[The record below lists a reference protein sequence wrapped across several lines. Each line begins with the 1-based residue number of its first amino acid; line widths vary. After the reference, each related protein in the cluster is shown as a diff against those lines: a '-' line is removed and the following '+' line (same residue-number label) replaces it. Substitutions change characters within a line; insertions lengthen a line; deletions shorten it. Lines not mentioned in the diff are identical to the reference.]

1 MKNNTFEEIA
11 GALDRAETV
20 LILTH
25 VIIDGDAAG
34 TAAALCRVLRT
45 RGKTV
50 HIFTGE
56 ELPHN
61 LRLLDADYFVRDRA
75 ELLDRYDLV
84 AAVDCSDPSRF
95 EKRKD
100 LYDRASVHVNIDHH
114 RTNPCYAEYNYV
126 DADAAAA
133 GEILYEMIREAGW
146 DIDVRAAEG
155 IYTAIVTDTGEF
167 EYSSTTAKT
176 HRIAAELFDLGID
189 INEISVA
196 IYQNER
202 KVKLQVHSDIL
213 QNMDFLCE
221 DRFVMAHA
229 PTQLFEKRGA
239 EISDSDGVIEAIRGI
254 DTVEVARFAK
264 EIAPDEWKLGF
275 RSKYDIDVSAIAEEF
290 GGGGHRKAAGGSMRG
305 SIADVKACLYP
316 KVEAV
321 FREKDGR
328 A

>member
-1 MKNNTFEEIA
+1 MMKNNTFEEIT
-11 GALDRAETV
+11 GVMDRADTV

-34 TAAALCRVLRT
+34 TAAALCRVLRA

-56 ELPHN
+56 ELPPN
-61 LRLLDADYFVRDRA
+61 LTLLDADCFVRDR
-75 ELLDRYDLV
+75 EDLLDNYDLAV
-84 AAVDCSDPSRF
+84 AVDCSDPTRF
-95 EKRKD
+95 EKRAD
-100 LYDRASVHVNIDHH
+100 LYGRAALHVNIDHH
-114 RTNPCYAEYNYV
+114 RTNPYYAEYNYV
-126 DADAAAA
+126 DPDAAAA
-133 GEILYEMIREAGW
+133 GEILYEMIRRAGW
-146 DIDVRAAEG
+146 DIDVKAAEA
-155 IYTAIVTDTGEF
+155 IYAAIVTDTGEF

-176 HRIAAELFDLGID
+176 HRIAADLFDLGID

-213 QNMDFLCE
+213 QNMEFLCE

-229 PTQLFEKRGA
+229 PKELFAKRGA
-239 EISDSDGVIEAIRGI
+239 VIADSDGVIEAIRGI
-254 DTVEVARFAK
+254 DTVEVACFAK

-275 RSKYDIDVSAIAEEF
+275 RSKYDVDVSALAAEF
-290 GGGGHRKAAGGSMRG
+290 GGGGHRKAAGGSMLG
-305 SIADVKACLYP
+305 SIDEVKACLYP
-316 KVEAV
+316 KIEAV

-328 A
+328 

>member
-1 MKNNTFEEIA
+1 MRNNSFEEIT
-11 GALDRAETV
+11 GALDRADTV

-34 TAAALCRVLRT
+34 TAAALCRVLRA

-61 LRLLDADYFVRDRA
+61 LRLLDAEYFVRDRKD
-75 ELLDRYDLV
+75 LLEHYDLA
-84 AAVDCSDPSRF
+84 AAVDCSDPTRL
-95 EKRKD
+95 EKRAD
-100 LYDRASVHVNIDHH
+100 LYERAAVHVNIDHH
-114 RTNPCYAEYNYV
+114 RTNPGYAEYNYV

-133 GEILYEMIREAGW
+133 GEILYEMIARAGW
-146 DIDVRAAEG
+146 DIDVRAAEA

-229 PTQLFEKRGA
+229 PQELFAGRNA
-239 EISDSDGVIEAIRGI
+239 VIADSDGVIEAIRGI
-254 DTVEVARFAK
+254 DTVEVACFAK
-264 EIAPDEWKLGF
+264 ETEPNVWKLGF
-275 RSKYDIDVSAIAEEF
+275 RSKYDIDVSALAAEF
-290 GGGGHRKAAGGSMRG
+290 GGGGHRKAAGGSMKG
-305 SIADVKACLYP
+305 SIEEVKACLYP
-316 KVEAV
+316 KIEAV

-328 A
+328 V